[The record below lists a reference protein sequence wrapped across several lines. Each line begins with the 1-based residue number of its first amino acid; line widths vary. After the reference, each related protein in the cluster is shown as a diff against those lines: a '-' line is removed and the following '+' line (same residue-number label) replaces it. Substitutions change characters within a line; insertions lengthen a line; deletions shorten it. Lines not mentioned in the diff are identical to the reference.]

1 VRAVQ
6 PPQIEPTTLSEKLSG
21 AAKPFVL
28 DVRQPQEVVADG
40 RVADSLLIP
49 MNELPARVAELPRD
63 REIVAICKRGQRSW
77 NVAQWLRQQGYDATS
92 LSGGLDAWTA
102 RGLPVAR

>member
-1 VRAVQ
+1 MQ
-6 PPQIEPTTLSEKLSG
+6 PPQIEPSALSEKLT
-21 AAKPFVL
+21 ADAKPLVL
-28 DVRQPQEVVADG
+28 DVRQPQEVQVDG

-49 MNELPARVAELPRD
+49 MNELPARIGELPRD
-63 REIVAICKRGQRSW
+63 REIVAVSKRGQRSW
-77 NVAQWLRQQGYDATS
+77 NVAQWLRQQGYDTSS

>member
-1 VRAVQ
+1 VRFVQ
-6 PPQIEPTTLSEKLSG
+6 PPQIEPATLSEKLS
-21 AAKPFVL
+21 ADPRPLVL
-28 DVRQPQEVVADG
+28 DVRQPQEVQADG

-49 MNELPARVAELPRD
+49 MNELPARIGELPRD

-77 NVAQWLRQQGYDATS
+77 NVAQWLRQQGYDASS

>member
-1 VRAVQ
+1 VQ
-6 PPQIEPTTLSEKLSG
+6 PPQIEPSILSEKLAG
-21 AAKPFVL
+21 DAKPLVL
-28 DVRQPQEVVADG
+28 DVRQPQEVQADG

-49 MNELPARVAELPRD
+49 MNELPARVGELPRD
-63 REIVAICKRGQRSW
+63 REIVAVCKRGQRSW

>member
-1 VRAVQ
+1 MQ
-6 PPQIEPTTLSEKLSG
+6 PPQIEPAALSEKLS
-21 AAKPFVL
+21 ANTRPLVL
-28 DVRQPQEVVADG
+28 DVRQPQEVQVDG

-49 MNELPARVAELPRD
+49 MNELPARIGELPRD
-63 REIVAICKRGQRSW
+63 REIVAVCKRGQRSW
-77 NVAQWLRQQGYDATS
+77 NVAQWLRQQGYDASS

>member
-1 VRAVQ
+1 VQ
-6 PPQIEPTTLSEKLSG
+6 PPQIEPASLSEKLS
-21 AAKPFVL
+21 ADPKPFVL
-28 DVRQPQEVVADG
+28 DVRQPQEVQADG

-49 MNELPARVAELPRD
+49 MNELPARIAELPRD
-63 REIVAICKRGQRSW
+63 REIVAVCKRGQRSW
-77 NVAQWLRQQGYDATS
+77 NVAQWLRQQGYDAAS

>member
-1 VRAVQ
+1 VQ
-6 PPQIEPTTLSEKLSG
+6 PPQIDPAALSEKLSKG
-21 AAKPFVL
+21 PRPLVL
-28 DVRQPQEVVADG
+28 DVRQPQEVQADG

-49 MNELPARVAELPRD
+49 MNELPARVGELPRD
-63 REIVAICKRGQRSW
+63 REIVAVCKRGQRSW
-77 NVAQWLRQQGYDATS
+77 NVAQWLRQQGYDASS

>member
-1 VRAVQ
+1 MQ
-6 PPQIEPTTLSEKLSG
+6 PPQIEPTTLSEKLAG
-21 AAKPFVL
+21 NAKPLVL
-28 DVRQPQEVVADG
+28 DVRQPQEVMADG
-40 RVADSLLIP
+40 HVADSLLIP
-49 MNELPARVAELPRD
+49 MNELPARVGELPRD

>member
-1 VRAVQ
+1 MQ
-6 PPQIEPTTLSEKLSG
+6 PPQIDPAALSEKL
-21 AAKPFVL
+21 AADPRPLVL
-28 DVRQPQEVVADG
+28 DVRQPQEVQADG

-77 NVAQWLRQQGYDATS
+77 NVAQWLRQQGYDASS
-92 LSGGLDAWTA
+92 LAGGLDAWTA
-102 RGLPVAR
+102 KGLPVAR

>member
-1 VRAVQ
+1 MQ
-6 PPQIEPTTLSEKLSG
+6 PPQIDPAALSEKLS
-21 AAKPFVL
+21 ADPKPLVL
-28 DVRQPQEVVADG
+28 DVRQPQEVQVDG

-49 MNELPARVAELPRD
+49 MNELPARVGELPRD
-63 REIVAICKRGQRSW
+63 REIVALCKRGQRSW
-77 NVAQWLRQQGYDATS
+77 NVAQWLRQQGYDASS

>member
-1 VRAVQ
+1 VQ
-6 PPQIEPTTLSEKLSG
+6 PPQIEPAALSEKLV
-21 AAKPFVL
+21 ADPRPLVL
-28 DVRQPQEVVADG
+28 DVRQPQEVQADG

-49 MNELPARVAELPRD
+49 MNELPARIAELPRD
-63 REIVAICKRGQRSW
+63 REIVTVCKRGQRSW
-77 NVAQWLRQQGYDATS
+77 NVAQWLRQQGYDASS

>member
-1 VRAVQ
+1 VQ
-6 PPQIEPTTLSEKLSG
+6 PPQIEPATLSEKLAA
-21 AAKPFVL
+21 AAKPLVL
-28 DVRQPQEVVADG
+28 DVRQPQEVMADG
-40 RVADSLLIP
+40 YVADSLLIP
-49 MNELPARVAELPRD
+49 MNELPARVGELPRD